1 MKCKKCGKSLKKKDT
16 VELITR
22 KGKFCSKCGEV
33 ILHKIIKDTGGVGDL
48 EDDFVERVKRRGNMN
63 RILVDRAL
71 AMSEKA
77 EKRGDIVGR
86 DKWLRL
92 AEKAENIYIERE
104 KKKKEGN

>member
-1 MKCKKCGKSLKKKDT
+1 
-16 VELITR
+16 
-22 KGKFCSKCGEV
+22 
-33 ILHKIIKDTGGVGDL
+33 
-48 EDDFVERVKRRGNMN
+48 MN

-71 AMSEKA
+71 ARAEELEK
-77 EKRGDIVGR
+77 KGDIVGR